1 MANGVTDRGSLVSS
15 ARSAA
20 PSQPMK
26 QYRGSSAA
34 STKPYQRAPPDV
46 RWVDTRMWKP
56 ASWWKKKMAPKNSS
70 AAAPM
75 DPVISKK
82 TPVLLT
88 ALTDLMLT
96 MLMIPAAT
104 IARVANSTMSPW
116 VGDFQMSLA
125 NTLARATAVAAVPAM
140 KASRAV

>member
-56 ASWWKKKMAPKNSS
+56 ASWWKKKMAPKNSR
-70 AAAPM
+70 AAAPT

-88 ALTDLMLT
+88 ALTAR
-96 MLMIPAAT
+96 MLMMLMSPATAMAT
-104 IARVANSTMSPW
+104 VANSTMSPW
-116 VGDFQMSLA
+116 VGDFQISPA
-125 NTLARATAVAAVPAM
+125 NTVASATEVAAVPAM
-140 KASRAV
+140 KASSAV